1 MRHLVGGGVGGFW
14 LLHRLKSKDKP
25 MCTVLDEAKDK
36 PMDIVLSRKIN
47 PCVLSRA
54 ARGLEAASDRL
65 LLDITLAMFPGP
77 ANVCRC
83 LSAPHHTTEQGTSSS
98 ILHRCPGIMRCVIS
112 FLPLLTSV

>member
-83 LSAPHHTTEQGTSSS
+83 LSAPHHTTRARHVF
-98 ILHRCPGIMRCVIS
+98 LHTPPLSRYHEVCNRRPTCVAA
-112 FLPLLTSV
+112 